1 MKQIQLFDGTPIDL
15 IGFGCW
21 GLGGGTSPNPSKFEA
36 SLAALRSAIEIGYRH
51 FDTAEYYAQGASER
65 LLGQAI
71 RESGIPREE
80 FFITTKVWPRNFGY
94 AKTRASFEG
103 SLSSL
108 DMDYIDLYLIHWPQ
122 SNMPLEETLRAFN
135 EFILDGRLNYAG
147 VSNFSVSEMKA
158 AQRFLDTPL
167 ANNQVPYSLVHREY
181 ARNGVL
187 EYCRENKILLTAYSP
202 VEEGRLRV
210 NETLTQIAARYKIT
224 PYQVALAWLV
234 QQANVIAIP
243 MSMNPAHQKEN
254 FDAAALEL
262 DEDALALL
270 DARG

>member
-1 MKQIQLFDGTPIDL
+1 
-15 IGFGCW
+15 
-21 GLGGGTSPNPSKFEA
+21 
-36 SLAALRSAIEIGYRH
+36 
-51 FDTAEYYAQGASER
+51 
-65 LLGQAI
+65 
-71 RESGIPREE
+71 
-80 FFITTKVWPRNFGY
+80 
-94 AKTRASFEG
+94 
-103 SLSSL
+103 
-108 DMDYIDLYLIHWPQ
+108 
-122 SNMPLEETLRAFN
+122 
-135 EFILDGRLNYAG
+135 
-147 VSNFSVSEMKA
+147 
-158 AQRFLDTPL
+158 
-167 ANNQVPYSLVHREY
+167 
-181 ARNGVL
+181 
-187 EYCRENKILLTAYSP
+187 